1 LMRALRTR
9 VELYL
14 AHLLE
19 KGKVGGANTL
29 MIMCFFKGAQL

>member
-1 LMRALRTR
+1 MMRALRTR

-29 MIMCFFKGAQL
+29 MAVSFLKGIQL